1 MPQSNL
7 LDVIELADIV
17 AQASNPI
24 QGVLAL
30 LRWQKQYC
38 PHDSTHSTPSA
49 IHIQGMISKNRS
61 LLRKLSHYATSV
73 SLMERTL
80 LLEELPQWLVT
91 LLELPKE
98 CTKVKVTKLSNKR
111 DSGAI
116 SSGLDGG
123 NEYKQSMK
131 RHCIESNTPEKSSV
145 IALDDE
151 QNLEKFGQKINGVV
165 CSPYRNVL
173 DSSFLSY
180 SESSVW
186 KTQQNFYEKRG
197 AGVWERGEVPSQ
209 ISSNALVANL
219 YVNIIL
225 KFIEKNLSE
234 LEEQPSQAGK
244 QTYKSCKDVTSIRN
258 SASLPIQ
265 IGSCITRPDCRGK
278 CRVAVV
284 EIGAGHGLLSF
295 LMARRFQEILQQS
308 TASSSSV
315 PEDVR
320 GYINQDMSQLSV
332 GADIDVT
339 VIATDFHSGVFDEL
353 LLLPWIRYLPDLT

>member
-17 AQASNPI
+17 ALASNPI

-38 PHDSTHSTPSA
+38 PHDNTHSTSSTV
-49 IHIQGMISKNRS
+49 HIQGMISKNRS

-80 LLEELPQWLVT
+80 LLEELPRWLVT
-91 LLELPKE
+91 LLELPKD
-98 CTKVKVTKLSNKR
+98 CTKVTKSSHKR

-116 SSGLDGG
+116 SLGLNGG
-123 NEYKQSMK
+123 NEYTQSSK
-131 RHCIESNTPEKSSV
+131 RHCLESNSPEKCSV

-151 QNLEKFGQKINGVV
+151 QNLEKFDQKKNGVV
-165 CSPYRNVL
+165 FSPSRNVL

-209 ISSNALVANL
+209 ISSNAFVANQ
-219 YVNIIL
+219 YVTIIL
-225 KFIEKNLSE
+225 KFIERNLSE
-234 LEEQPSQAGK
+234 LEKQPSQAGK
-244 QTYKSCKDVTSIRN
+244 QTYKSCEDVTSIRN
-258 SASLPIQ
+258 FAGLPVQ
-265 IGSCITRPDCRGK
+265 VGSCVARPDCRRK

-295 LMARRFQEILQQS
+295 LMARRFQEILQKS
-308 TASSSSV
+308 TASSSSSV
-315 PEDVR
+315 PQDMR

-332 GADIDVT
+332 DVDIDVT

-353 LLLPWIRYLPDLT
+353 LLLPWIRYWPELS

>member
-1 MPQSNL
+1 MTQSNL

-17 AQASNPI
+17 ALASNPI

-38 PHDSTHSTPSA
+38 PHDSTQFTSSTM
-49 IHIQGMISKNRS
+49 HIQGMISKNRS

-80 LLEELPQWLVT
+80 LLEELPPWLVT
-91 LLELPKE
+91 LLELPEE
-98 CTKVKVTKLSNKR
+98 CTKVAKSSYKR
-111 DSGAI
+111 DSDAM
-116 SSGLDGG
+116 SLGLDGG

-131 RHCIESNTPEKSSV
+131 RHCLESNTPEKCSV
-145 IALDDE
+145 VALDDE
-151 QNLEKFGQKINGVV
+151 QNLEKFDRNKNSVV
-165 CSPYRNVL
+165 FSPYRRIS

-186 KTQQNFYEKRG
+186 KTQQNFYEKKG
-197 AGVWERGEVPSQ
+197 AGVWEHGEVPSQ
-209 ISSNALVANL
+209 ISSNAFVANQ

-225 KFIEKNLSE
+225 KFIKKNLSE
-234 LEEQPSQAGK
+234 LEKQPSQAGK
-244 QTYKSCKDVTSIRN
+244 QTYKSCRDVTSIRN
-258 SASLPIQ
+258 SAGLPDQ
-265 IGSCITRPDCRGK
+265 IESCIVRPDCRGK
-278 CRVAVV
+278 YRVAVV

-295 LMARRFQEILQQS
+295 LMARSFQEVLQQV

-315 PEDVR
+315 PQDTR
-320 GYINQDMSQLSV
+320 SYMNQGMSQLSV
-332 GADIDVT
+332 DVDIDVT

-353 LLLPWIRYLPDLT
+353 LLLPWIRY